1 MAQGA
6 DWRADPPQL
15 RPTSRTEL
23 WVQIRDQIAERVL
36 DGPIPPDEKVWS
48 QEELAEALGISRRDD
63 DPGLRRAPGGRLV
76 VFVKGLGIFSATD
89 EELAAVKKK
98 RAKAK
103 PA

>member
-1 MAQGA
+1 
-6 DWRADPPQL
+6 
-15 RPTSRTEL
+15 
-23 WVQIRDQIAERVL
+23 
-36 DGPIPPDEKVWS
+36 
-48 QEELAEALGISRRDD
+48 
-63 DPGLRRAPGGRLV
+63 